1 MANIIFCLYCSFV
14 FRKYCYSICVIYVR
28 EVVHFYLVIM
38 SEEAGKASRSPQDVV
53 PVQSLKHEAVSNQPQ
68 PPETLHRKKRSFPE
82 AQTEADRPPVI
93 DLSSEASNEAE
104 KKYDSV
110 LLVLMEASTP

>member
-1 MANIIFCLYCSFV
+1 MHFC
-14 FRKYCYSICVIYVR
+14 
-28 EVVHFYLVIM
+28 LVIM
-38 SEEAGKASRSPQDVV
+38 SKEAGKASRSPQDVA
-53 PVQSLKHEAVSNQPQ
+53 PVQSLKLEAVSNQPQ

-82 AQTEADRPPVI
+82 AQSEADRPPVI